1 MYSKTAWGG
10 DVDPFI
16 SAKFIQ
22 VEPGE
27 GEDVDP
33 DPTVSVVVFEWRD
46 EDLVGVWPSDDAT
59 EVFAIDQDDQEL
71 WLMEQTE
78 IIHM

>member
-1 MYSKTAWGG
+1 MYSKVQWGG

-16 SAKFIQ
+16 SAKFLK

-33 DPTVSVVVFEWRD
+33 DPMVSVVIFEWRD
-46 EDLVGVWPSDDAT
+46 QELVGVWPSADAA
-59 EVFAIDQDDQEL
+59 EVSGIQFYITSAR
-71 WLMEQTE
+71 
-78 IIHM
+78 

>member
-1 MYSKTAWGG
+1 MYSRTAWGG

-16 SAKFIQ
+16 SAKFIK

-33 DPTVSVVVFEWRD
+33 DPMVSVVIFEWRD
-46 EDLVGVWPSDDAT
+46 ENLVGVWPSDDAT
-59 EVFAIDQDDQEL
+59 EVHEAD
-71 WLMEQTE
+71 
-78 IIHM
+78 

>member
-1 MYSKTAWGG
+1 MYSRTAWGG

-33 DPTVSVVVFEWRD
+33 DPMVSVVVFEWRD
-46 EDLVGVWPSDDAT
+46 ENLVGVWPSDDST
-59 EVFAIDQDDQEL
+59 EVREVDR
-71 WLMEQTE
+71 
-78 IIHM
+78 

>member
-1 MYSKTAWGG
+1 MYSRTAWGG

-16 SAKFIQ
+16 SAKFVQ

-33 DPTVSVVVFEWRD
+33 DPMVSVVVFEWKD
-46 EDLVGVWPSDDAT
+46 EYLVGVWPSDDAT
-59 EVFAIDQDDQEL
+59 EVQEL
-71 WLMEQTE
+71 DQ
-78 IIHM
+78 

>member
-1 MYSKTAWGG
+1 M
-10 DVDPFI
+10 DPFI

-33 DPTVSVVVFEWRD
+33 DPMVSVVIFEWRD
-46 EDLVGVWPSDDAT
+46 QDLVGVWPSDDAT
-59 EVFAIDQDDQEL
+59 EVHEVDPYGYER
-71 WLMEQTE
+71 WL
-78 IIHM
+78 IV